1 MNSRCLALLITAL
14 LPLSTQAAV
23 ETWTGPDGLPVQAEF
38 IRRSSDYITFQKS
51 SGARYLL
58 PYSKLSEADR
68 ARVDVLT
75 GRTDP
80 AAAAGAAAATAAAAP
95 VTASTPAPKAEP
107 KDDSAAPAASTKAG
121 KAIAPLIGNLV
132 QLKGSALAPAPQ
144 APLTGI
150 RYVAFYYSAHWCPPC
165 RAFTPHLVSAYKSI
179 KAAHP
184 EFEVVFVSSDQD
196 EDSMESYMLES
207 SMPWPAVRF
216 GQKANLRSLKRPGH
230 ERGIP
235 NLVFMTAD
243 GKELATTYT
252 SSGTY
257 SGPGAVLAAIQKHFK
272 K

>member
-1 MNSRCLALLITAL
+1 MNSRYLALLITAL

-23 ETWTGPDGLPVQAEF
+23 ETWTGPDGLPIQAEF

-75 GRTDP
+75 GRP
-80 AAAAGAAAATAAAAP
+80 AAAAAPGAAAATVAAAP
-95 VTASTPAPKAEP
+95 VAAPAAAAEP
-107 KDDSAAPAASTKAG
+107 TDDSSAAPAASTKAG
-121 KAIAPLIGNLV
+121 KAIAPLIGKLV
-132 QLKGSALAPAPQ
+132 QLKGSALVPVPQ
-144 APLTGI
+144 TPLAGI
-150 RYVAFYYSAHWCPPC
+150 RYVAVYYSAHWCPPC

-184 EFEVVFVSSDQD
+184 EFEVIFVSSDQD
-196 EDSMESYMLES
+196 EDSMKSYMLES

-216 GQKANLRSLKRPGH
+216 GQKDNLRSLQRPGH

-243 GKELATTYT
+243 GKELATSYT

-257 SGPGAVLAAIQKHFK
+257 SGPGAVLAAIQKQFK

>member
-23 ETWTGPDGLPVQAEF
+23 ETWTGPDGLPIQAEF
-38 IRRSSDYITFQKS
+38 IRRSSDYITFQKA

-68 ARVDVLT
+68 SRIDVLT

-80 AAAAGAAAATAAAAP
+80 AAAATGAAAP
-95 VTASTPAPKAEP
+95 VTASTPAPKA

-121 KAIAPLIGNLV
+121 KVIAPLIGKLV
-132 QLKGSALAPAPQ
+132 YLEGSALAPVPQ
-144 APLTGI
+144 TPLAGI

-165 RAFTPHLVSAYKSI
+165 RAFTPKLVSAYKSI

-184 EFEVVFVSSDQD
+184 EFELVFVSSDQD
-196 EDSMESYMLES
+196 EGSMKTYMSET

-216 GQKANLRSLKRPGH
+216 DQKDNVRTLQRPGN
-230 ERGIP
+230 ESGIP

-252 SSGTY
+252 SSGTFT
-257 SGPGAVLAAIQKHFK
+257 GPGAVLAAIQKHFNM
-272 K
+272 

>member
-38 IRRSSDYITFQKS
+38 IRRSSDYITFQKA

-58 PYSKLSEADR
+58 PYSKLSEAER

-75 GRTDP
+75 GRAAP
-80 AAAAGAAAATAAAAP
+80 AA
-95 VTASTPAPKAEP
+95 AEP

-121 KAIAPLIGNLV
+121 KVIAPLIGKLV
-132 QLKGSALAPAPQ
+132 YLKGSALAPAPQ
-144 APLTGI
+144 APLAGI

-184 EFEVVFVSSDQD
+184 EFELIFVSSDQD
-196 EDSMESYMLES
+196 EDSMKTYMRET

-216 GQKANLRSLKRPGH
+216 DQKDNVRSLQRPGH

-243 GKELATTYT
+243 GKELATSYT
-252 SSGTY
+252 SSGNFT
-257 SGPGAVLAAIQKHFK
+257 GPGAVLEAIQKHFK
-272 K
+272 Q

>member
-14 LPLSTQAAV
+14 IPLSTQAAV

-38 IRRSSDYITFQKS
+38 IRRSNDYITFQKS
-51 SGARYLL
+51 SGSRYLI

-75 GRTDP
+75 GRAAP
-80 AAAAGAAAATAAAAP
+80 AAAPDAATATAAAAP
-95 VTASTPAPKAEP
+95 ATASTPAPKAEP
-107 KDDSAAPAASTKAG
+107 KADSSAPAASTKAG
-121 KAIAPLIGNLV
+121 KVIAPLSGKLV
-132 QLKGSALAPAPQ
+132 HLKGSALVPVPQ
-144 APLTGI
+144 APLAGI

-165 RAFTPHLVSAYKSI
+165 RAFTPHLVSAYKTI

-184 EFEVVFVSSDQD
+184 EFELIFVSSDQD
-196 EDSMESYMLES
+196 EGAMKSYMLES

-216 GQKANLRSLKRPGH
+216 DQKNNLRSLQRPGH

-243 GKELATTYT
+243 GKELATSYT
-252 SSGTY
+252 SSGKFT
-257 SGPGAVLAAIQKHFK
+257 GPGAVLAAIQKHFK

>member
-38 IRRSSDYITFQKS
+38 IRRSSDYITFQKA

-58 PYSKLSEADR
+58 PYSKLSEAER

-75 GRTDP
+75 GR
-80 AAAAGAAAATAAAAP
+80 AAPAAAATAAAAP
-95 VTASTPAPKAEP
+95 VAASTPAAAAEP

-121 KAIAPLIGNLV
+121 KVIAPLIGKLV
-132 QLKGSALAPAPQ
+132 YLKGSALAPAPQ
-144 APLTGI
+144 APLAGI

-184 EFEVVFVSSDQD
+184 EFELIFVSSDQD
-196 EDSMESYMLES
+196 EDSMKTYMRET

-216 GQKANLRSLKRPGH
+216 DQKDNVRSLQRPGH

-243 GKELATTYT
+243 GKELATSYT
-252 SSGTY
+252 SSGNFT
-257 SGPGAVLAAIQKHFK
+257 GPGAVLEAIQKHFK
-272 K
+272 Q